1 MPSYNSYYGPKN
13 YNIPSNNPNVSPINN
28 MIACVNEEVTIGQG
42 PLAAHVPLMGQRSET
57 YMSQDNNVRSRS
69 DCNSWPI
76 GGGAAPNRGAFGQGN
91 ILSNWY
97 VNETDRG
104 TVNPQNVMQLNLNA
118 HKVGS
123 FWTATD
129 EPRTTNKETA
139 TFSYQGNANR
149 EGDGYTFYTYVDE
162 PKTRTSETT
171 MFSYASNPSR
181 ERAAAKFWTYLDEP
195 GTTTKETSTFS
206 YIGVANRQGLADTS
220 RFMFMG
226 NVG

>member
-1 MPSYNSYYGPKN
+1 MSSYNSYYGPRD
-13 YNIPSNNPNVSPINN
+13 YNIPKNNLNNN

-57 YMSQDNNVRSRS
+57 YMSQDNNIRSRT

-118 HKVGS
+118 HKLGS
-123 FWTATD
+123 FWTYTD
-129 EPRTTNKETA
+129 EPGTTTKET
-139 TFSYQGNANR
+139 TSYSYHGNAQR
-149 EGDGYTFYTYVDE
+149 SKDGYTFWTAVDE
-162 PKTRTSETT
+162 PKTTT
-171 MFSYASNPSR
+171 KSTTEYSYASNPSR
-181 ERAAAKFWTYLDEP
+181 ERAAAKFWTYTDEP
-195 GTTTKETSTFS
+195 GTTTKETTS
-206 YIGVANRQGLADTS
+206 YSYVGTAGIPGFADTS

-226 NVG
+226 NVGT